1 MKLKVNNKE
10 ISCIEDLREI
20 FNQMFY
26 DEIAFGESQIH
37 IEYNTDTSA
46 GHPVRDDDIVRY
58 SLETRRVND
67 KEH

>member
-26 DEIAFGESQIH
+26 DEILFGESQIH
-37 IEYNTDTSA
+37 IEYNLDTSA
-46 GHPVRDDDIVRY
+46 GHPIKDDDIVRH
-58 SLETRRVND
+58 SEET
-67 KEH
+67 